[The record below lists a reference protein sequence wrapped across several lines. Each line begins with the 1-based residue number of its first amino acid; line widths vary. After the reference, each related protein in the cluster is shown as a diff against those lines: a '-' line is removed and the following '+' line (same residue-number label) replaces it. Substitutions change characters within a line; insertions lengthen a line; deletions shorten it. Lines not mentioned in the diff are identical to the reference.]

1 MYSLKVIN
9 KTQQPRDYLITLGE
23 GLYELQGPHQI
34 SLAAG
39 EIVDVPVS
47 VALVDAHGDA
57 HEKLHFSV
65 TDASDPARQ
74 VTAPSTFNAPRVG

>member
-1 MYSLKVIN
+1 M
-9 KTQQPRDYLITLGE
+9 
-23 GLYELQGPHQI
+23 
-34 SLAAG
+34 AAG

-47 VALVDAHGDA
+47 VALVDANGDA